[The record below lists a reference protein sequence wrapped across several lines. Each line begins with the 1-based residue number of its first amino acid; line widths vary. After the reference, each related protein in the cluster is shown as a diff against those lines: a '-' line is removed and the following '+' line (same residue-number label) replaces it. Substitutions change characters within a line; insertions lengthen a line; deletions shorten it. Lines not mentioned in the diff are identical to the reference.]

1 MNSPL
6 NPRSRDTEQ
15 WIVAPAI
22 SILLLIGGAVLIVK
36 GVRGAE
42 EGALLV
48 TRGSMKAGTLSP
60 VHAIVAGGAAF
71 ALGLYVGRIARRKK
85 REIEGP

>member
-1 MNSPL
+1 MNPPL
-6 NPRSRDTEQ
+6 DPRSRDPEQ
-15 WIVAPAI
+15 WIIAAVI

-48 TRGSMKAGTLSP
+48 TRGSIKAGPLSP
-60 VHAIVAGGAAF
+60 VHAIVGGGAAF
-71 ALGLYVGRIARRKK
+71 ALGLYVGRIARKKK